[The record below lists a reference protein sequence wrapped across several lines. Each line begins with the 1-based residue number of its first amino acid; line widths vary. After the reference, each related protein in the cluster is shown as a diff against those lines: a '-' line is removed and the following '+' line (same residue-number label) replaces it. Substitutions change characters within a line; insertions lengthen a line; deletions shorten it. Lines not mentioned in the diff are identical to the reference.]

1 MLKMKI
7 KKSHRAYEL
16 PNPVDGQNFCYPTR
30 GEFVPQGECFP
41 PDDVLRS

>member
-16 PNPVDGQNFCYPTR
+16 PNPVDGQNFVAPPVVNL
-30 GEFVPQGECFP
+30 FPKVSVFP